1 MTIPTFRR
9 STKRR
14 SAEATERFAELSS
27 VALIRAVEFEGRI
40 LPEGA
45 RGTVVAAYSDGTGYE
60 VDFDLPFHAVA
71 TLDAGDLRA

>member
-1 MTIPTFRR
+1 
-9 STKRR
+9 
-14 SAEATERFAELSS
+14 LSS